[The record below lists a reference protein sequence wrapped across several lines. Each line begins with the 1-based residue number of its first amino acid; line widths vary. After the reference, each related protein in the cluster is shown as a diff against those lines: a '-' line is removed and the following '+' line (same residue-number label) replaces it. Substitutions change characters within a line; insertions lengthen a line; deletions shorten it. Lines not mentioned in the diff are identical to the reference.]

1 MQHVPTSKRL
11 FFALGLDKYTKQQID
26 NWLSQ
31 SVTMT
36 KAPTQSRNWH
46 LTLLFLG
53 ETSNEIAAKLTTEVQ
68 YLSVK
73 SFNLTIDD
81 YDFWQHNG
89 LFHLKPSVAPAELI
103 DLAAQLRAIAQQYG
117 IEDQHASY
125 RPHITLGRG
134 LKHSPK
140 VDAAPTHH
148 QLDVTEFALY
158 HSTRDELGLVY
169 HPIAQFSL
177 K

>member
-1 MQHVPTSKRL
+1 MQQAPRSKRL
-11 FFALGLDKYTKQQID
+11 FFALGLDDYSKQTIE

-53 ETSNEIAAKLTTEVQ
+53 ETSNEIAAKLITEVQ
-68 YLSVK
+68 TLSAK
-73 SFNLTIDD
+73 SFELRIDD

-89 LFHLKPSVAPAELI
+89 LFHLKPSVAPTELI
-103 DLAAQLRAIAQQYG
+103 DLAAQLRAIAQQFG
-117 IEDQHASY
+117 IEDQHTSY

-134 LKHSPK
+134 LKHPPK
-140 VDAAPTHH
+140 VDAAPAHH
-148 QLDVTEFALY
+148 LLHVTEFTLY
-158 HSTRDELGLVY
+158 HSTRDEHGLVY
-169 HPIAQFSL
+169 HPITHFPL
-177 K
+177 N